1 MRRIGIV
8 GAGQAGLVL
17 AIGLRQL
24 CYHVTVFAERAAAE
38 VRAGRLVSN
47 QCLFHPAL
55 ERERELGINFWDAE
69 APPVREVAFA
79 AAGEA
84 AEPAISWRVALD
96 RPAQSVDQ
104 RVKVAD
110 WMTEFERLGGDL
122 RIRRVSPADLD
133 ECAREFELLVVA
145 AGRGPQFDALFPR
158 DDERSPYREPQR
170 AIGVLYVAGELD
182 AVPGLTF
189 GMSPVGE
196 FFLLPVFSAHGPVH
210 GIGFFGVPGGPMDV
224 WDGVADVEQHHDT
237 ARKLLRA
244 HYPWQAGLL
253 DNAHP
258 AAPTEMLHGRITPVV
273 RHPVGTL
280 PSGAKVLAM
289 GDTAVTNDPVGGQGA
304 NLAARAARAYQEAI
318 VGHAGRPFD
327 EEFMH
332 GAFARYWRHARH
344 ATRFN
349 NDLLAPPP
357 DHVLATLDTAQR
369 VPEVAHRFAH
379 LFENPADYEGWLGDP
394 EAAMAYLRSKGPR
407 SGAQSAPRAGTEPAT
422 K

>member
-17 AIGLRQL
+17 GIGLRQL
-24 CYHVTVFAERAAAE
+24 GYDVTVFAERPAAE
-38 VRAGRLVSN
+38 VRAGRLISN
-47 QCLFHPAL
+47 QCLFAPAL
-55 ERERELGINFWDAE
+55 QRERELGINFWDAE

-79 AAGEA
+79 AAGEG
-84 AEPAISWRVALD
+84 AEPSMAWRVGLD

-104 RVKVAD
+104 RVKVSD
-110 WMTEFERLGGDL
+110 WMAEFERLGGDL
-122 RIRRVSPADLD
+122 RIGRVAPAELD

-145 AGRGPQFDALFPR
+145 AGRGPQFDELFPR

-170 AIGVLYVAGELD
+170 AIGIMYVTGTLD

-189 GMSPVGE
+189 GMAPVGE
-196 FFLLPVFSAHGPVH
+196 CFLLPVLSVHGPVH

-224 WDGVADVEQHHDT
+224 WDGVADVEQHYEM

-244 HYPWQAGLL
+244 HYPWQAALL
-253 DNAHP
+253 DEAHP
-258 AAPTEMLHGRITPVV
+258 VAPTELLHGRITPVV

-304 NLAARAARAYQEAI
+304 NMAARAAHAYQEAI
-318 VGHAGRPFD
+318 VARGDRPFD

-332 GAFARYWRHARH
+332 DAFARYWHHARH

-357 DHVLATLDTAQR
+357 EHILATLDTAQR

-379 LFENPADYEGWLGDP
+379 LFENPADYEDWLGNP
-394 EAAMAYLRSKGPR
+394 EAAMQYLRET
-407 SGAQSAPRAGTEPAT
+407 AAGSRIVS
-422 K
+422 